1 MPSPTRYRV
10 QIHADGKLYK
20 AYRTDGAA
28 TISAAANPMR
38 AAALDL
44 LSRGA
49 PPDAV
54 LSGSFEGAMISPV
67 ALSRLAKP
75 YSPPR
80 LNHRDGAGGRN
91 VD

>member
-1 MPSPTRYRV
+1 MPTVHRI
-10 QIHADGKLYK
+10 QIHAAGPHQ
-20 AYRTDGAA
+20 YRTAGAVA
-28 TISAAANPMR
+28 ITASNPMK